1 MIIQNTNH
9 IPNLKSSAQLWKTG
23 WTVGKPLSTIEF
35 PITDFEDI
43 DGDTIEFVSC
53 SLTDPQN
60 LKVEVVDTT
69 KYKIA
74 LKEADTELTNED
86 AGVYVV

>member
-9 IPNLKSSAQLWKTG
+9 EPTLKSSAQLWKTG
-23 WTVGKPLSTIEF
+23 WTVGKDVPTIEF
-35 PITDFEDI
+35 PLSDFEDI
-43 DGDTIEFVSC
+43 DGDDIEFVSC
-53 SLTDPQN
+53 TLTDPQN
-60 LKVEVVDTT
+60 LKVEAVDAT

-74 LKEADTELTNED
+74 LKEANTELTNAD